1 MSILVQLLVFG
12 ITGSLISYGVFYGTP
27 LLIKK
32 GVPLIYSFWF
42 FLWFPVMCLFPLSL
56 LLYHLEGNAWTWQNI
71 LERFRFN
78 PLTENDWYWVVG
90 AIVLTIIF
98 DQFLEPI
105 GKFFAKLPMLAPPS
119 YLPAPFNPLKRME
132 LPPSK
137 FFGVTLYG
145 NWKMLTIFIPLH
157 LFAMFSEEI
166 MWRGFFL
173 PIQQEIFGNWAWVV
187 NGLLWAWV
195 IHACLKWH
203 FINML
208 PSMLIAPW
216 IAQFTNSTWASFA
229 THAIGNSLLW
239 ILLLAGVIKKAKPQN
254 INII

>member
-1 MSILVQLLVFG
+1 
-12 ITGSLISYGVFYGTP
+12 
-27 LLIKK
+27 
-32 GVPLIYSFWF
+32 
-42 FLWFPVMCLFPLSL
+42 
-56 LLYHLEGNAWTWQNI
+56 
-71 LERFRFN
+71 
-78 PLTENDWYWVVG
+78 
-90 AIVLTIIF
+90 
-98 DQFLEPI
+98 
-105 GKFFAKLPMLAPPS
+105 
-119 YLPAPFNPLKRME
+119 ME
-132 LPPSK
+132 LPPSE

-145 NWKMLTIFIPLH
+145 NWKMITIFIPLH

-173 PIQQEIFGNWAWVV
+173 PIQQEIFGNWAWIV

-195 IHACLKWH
+195 VHACLKWH

-216 IAQFTNSTWASFA
+216 IAQCTSSTWASFA